1 MPHPYRYDAS
11 IEVVGFWILCSKEQ
25 ETRHTTQREE
35 KSNANHK
42 KDEKQWILM
51 KIMRGTVGT
60 ELQWSLRLKLPIST
74 KKIIKFY
81 YQFAFF

>member
-42 KDEKQWILM
+42 KDEKQ
-51 KIMRGTVGT
+51 
-60 ELQWSLRLKLPIST
+60 
-74 KKIIKFY
+74 
-81 YQFAFF
+81 